1 MGSMGALLRQGLVTL
16 FATLGLQQI
25 QAQAPVI
32 VPPQNNTSS
41 ANPYLVT
48 PCYVTGDPLAAGNN
62 VSGEHVLVVAPYT
75 ATGKAHDGS
84 GTALY
89 RFANANQMGA
99 VWGVTS
105 DEPTNKIYSSAVL
118 KRHVALGPNGLGA
131 IYVSSLNTGN
141 ATTTPMTTSKFV
153 DLVADLGIDVG
164 QGQVSG
170 MNLANGATS
179 NVARGLPLDKTVDSA
194 DTAIFPWVGKIGLG
208 DLDMDETHQNLFV
221 VNLWLK
227 KIHKIRIS
235 DASLVATYDIPTGDG
250 AAGTTMRPWGL
261 ETAGGKLYAGVVYT
275 EENPASGTG
284 TAATMEGVI
293 YQLDLTTGTWAS
305 SPVLSFPLDYPKGAT
320 YFAGSPQWFPWLD
333 DFSRWSAHGGDLGT
347 PFDTAAHPQPLI
359 SDLVMD
365 TTGALHIAMM
375 DRAGHQ
381 VGHRNQSPINAS
393 DLVTGMSG
401 GDILRTWNNAGTI
414 ELESGGVAGTF
425 TSSGTGTGATGPGGT
440 SAPQGP
446 GGGEFYW
453 TDYVGSGGRFFHSET
468 SFGGITMIRD
478 SGEVVV
484 SIMDPIDLDA
494 GGWSVLSTA
503 NGAQVRDYQLYF
515 DPSVTAYI
523 GGKANGIGDLDVVAP
538 PLVIPCPTITVTPDP
553 LSSGTVGTAYTGSP
567 AASGGTA
574 PYTWTA
580 SGLPAGLSINAS
592 TGAIT
597 GNPSATG
604 TATITATDANGC
616 PGTTSLTINPFA
628 CPTIDVTPNPL
639 PAGMVG
645 TAYNQTPTA
654 SGAGG
659 GASYTWSATGL
670 PTGLSLNSSTGAIT
684 GTPTA
689 AGNATITATYAGPGG
704 INCTGSTT
712 LTVNAFVCPTITVTP
727 NPLSSGT
734 VGTAYNASPAASGGT
749 APYSW
754 TATSLPAGLAINA
767 TTGAITG
774 NPTATGNATI
784 TATDANGCTGSTTL
798 TINAFVCPTV
808 TVTPNPL
815 SSGTVGT
822 AYTGSPAVSGGTAP
836 YSWTAT
842 SLPSGLS
849 INPTTGAI
857 TGNPTATGTATITA
871 TDANGCTGTTSLTI
885 NPFACPII
893 TVTPNPLANG
903 TVGTAYSASP
913 TASGAPG
920 GSSYAWTATGLPAGL
935 ILNATTGVISG
946 TPIATGN
953 ATITA
958 TFSGPGGEQCQ
969 GSTTLAVTAAP
980 CPTITVTPA
989 VLPNGTV
996 GTAYNQSLVPTG
1008 GTTPYT
1014 FAVTLGS
1021 LPAGLSLNGG
1031 TGAITGIPTSTSAA
1045 SFTITA
1051 TDANDCTGTRSFT
1064 VTPACPVI
1072 TVTPNPLSSG
1082 TVGTAYTGSP
1092 SAGGGTAPYT
1102 WTATSL
1108 PAGLSISPSTG
1119 AITGNPT
1126 ATGTATITAT
1136 DTNGCT
1142 GTTSLTINPF
1152 ACPTITVTPAILPEA
1167 SVGQPYSETPTASGA
1182 GGGASYGWSA
1192 TSLPA
1197 GLSINP
1203 TTGLISGTPTAEGTA
1218 TITATYTGPG
1228 GELCTGTATLSIV
1241 NNCCPQ
1247 LIFAVP

>member
-1 MGSMGALLRQGLVTL
+1 MSALMSSGSPQERASLCSCDTTPSIIRTSKVSRGNAYRVLAAFIALL
-16 FATLGLQQI
+16 ALGLADLK
-25 QAQAPVI
+25 AQAP
-32 VPPQNNTSS
+32 QNYYFTNWTSAS
-41 ANPYLVT
+41 QTLGSGV
-48 PCYVTGDPLAAGNN
+48 AAGTLN
-62 VSGEHVLVVAPYT
+62 VAGNPVSVSVGGCTTGTVTDGTYPDYI
-75 ATGKAHDGS
+75 ATG
-84 GTALY
+84 
-89 RFANANQMGA
+89 
-99 VWGVTS
+99 
-105 DEPTNKIYSSAVL
+105 PTIFPSAVNGN
-118 KRHVALGPNGLGA
+118 LGDTLGSDQRGA
-131 IYVSSLNTGN
+131 G
-141 ATTTPMTTSKFV
+141 FV
-153 DLVADLGIDVG
+153 ITFSQPVADPVIYFIGR
-164 QGQVSG
+164 QS
-170 MNLANGATS
+170 
-179 NVARGLPLDKTVDSA
+179 PLSVK
-194 DTAIFPWVGKIGLG
+194 
-208 DLDMDETHQNLFV
+208 
-221 VNLWLK
+221 
-227 KIHKIRIS
+227 
-235 DASLVATYDIPTGDG
+235 GDG
-250 AAGTTMRPWGL
+250 ADVYLDVLSGPIGAWDS
-261 ETAGGKLYAGVVYT
+261 TAGSYTEGSGLIVGYHLWTDTNSTPLKPDAMIGGIVVPGVYT
-275 EENPASGTG
+275 TLEISNAPEEDFWFLQIGN
-284 TAATMEGVI
+284 
-293 YQLDLTTGTWAS
+293 LTTA
-305 SPVLSFPLDYPKGAT
+305 PL
-320 YFAGSPQWFPWLD
+320 
-333 DFSRWSAHGGDLGT
+333 
-347 PFDTAAHPQPLI
+347 
-359 SDLVMD
+359 
-365 TTGALHIAMM
+365 
-375 DRAGHQ
+375 
-381 VGHRNQSPINAS
+381 
-393 DLVTGMSG
+393 
-401 GDILRTWNNAGTI
+401 
-414 ELESGGVAGTF
+414 
-425 TSSGTGTGATGPGGT
+425 
-440 SAPQGP
+440 
-446 GGGEFYW
+446 
-453 TDYVGSGGRFFHSET
+453 
-468 SFGGITMIRD
+468 
-478 SGEVVV
+478 
-484 SIMDPIDLDA
+484 
-494 GGWSVLSTA
+494 
-503 NGAQVRDYQLYF
+503 
-515 DPSVTAYI
+515 
-523 GGKANGIGDLDVVAP
+523 
-538 PLVIPCPTITVTPDP
+538 PCPTVNVTPNP
-553 LSSGTVGTAYTGSP
+553 LSSGTVGIAYTGSP

-574 PYTWTA
+574 PYVWTA
-580 SGLPAGLSINAS
+580 TGLPSGLSINGTTGAVTGTPTATGNATITATDGNGCTGTTTLVINPFSCPIITVEPNPLNAGTVGSPYNDRPKAGGAGDGVTYTWSATGLPAGLALNSSTGEITGTPTVAGNATITATYTGPGGELCTGSTTLTVNGPGCPTITVTPNPLSGGTVGTAYNASPSASGGTAPYIWTATGLPSGLSINPS
-592 TGAIT
+592 TGAIS
-597 GNPSATG
+597 GNPTAAG

-616 PGTTSLTINPFA
+616 
-628 CPTIDVTPNPL
+628 
-639 PAGMVG
+639 
-645 TAYNQTPTA
+645 
-654 SGAGG
+654 
-659 GASYTWSATGL
+659 
-670 PTGLSLNSSTGAIT
+670 T
-684 GTPTA
+684 GT
-689 AGNATITATYAGPGG
+689 
-704 INCTGSTT
+704 TT
-712 LTVNAFVCPTITVTP
+712 LTVNPLAAPCEITVLLPAVSPCSTCPSLTVSPAVLPNGTAGTAYSQNLSASGGVSPYTFAVTSGTLPAGLSLSNAGLISGTPTSTSAANFTITVTD
-727 NPLSSGT
+727 
-734 VGTAYNASPAASGGT
+734 ASGCT
-749 APYSW
+749 VANSF
-754 TATSLPAGLAINA
+754 
-767 TTGAITG
+767 
-774 NPTATGNATI
+774 TI
-784 TATDANGCTGSTTL
+784 TPA
-798 TINAFVCPTV
+798 CPVV

-822 AYTGSPAVSGGTAP
+822 AYTGSPSASGGITP
-836 YSWTAT
+836 YSWTAS
-842 SLPSGLS
+842 SLPAGLS
-849 INPTTGAI
+849 INPSTGAI
-857 TGNPTATGTATITA
+857 TGTPTASGNATITA
-871 TDANGCTGTTSLTI
+871 ADANGCTGTTSLTI
-885 NPFACPII
+885 NPFSCPII

>member
-1 MGSMGALLRQGLVTL
+1 
-16 FATLGLQQI
+16 
-25 QAQAPVI
+25 
-32 VPPQNNTSS
+32 
-41 ANPYLVT
+41 
-48 PCYVTGDPLAAGNN
+48 
-62 VSGEHVLVVAPYT
+62 
-75 ATGKAHDGS
+75 
-84 GTALY
+84 
-89 RFANANQMGA
+89 
-99 VWGVTS
+99 
-105 DEPTNKIYSSAVL
+105 
-118 KRHVALGPNGLGA
+118 
-131 IYVSSLNTGN
+131 
-141 ATTTPMTTSKFV
+141 MTTSKFV

-468 SFGGITMIRD
+468 SFGGISMIRD
-478 SGEVVV
+478 SGEIVV

-503 NGAQVRDYQLYF
+503 NGAQVRDYQLYA

-616 PGTTSLTINPFA
+616 PGSASLTINPFA

-659 GASYTWSATGL
+659 GASYTWTATGL
-670 PTGLSLNSSTGAIT
+670 PAGLALNASTGEIT

-689 AGNATITATYAGPGG
+689 DGNATITATYAGPGG
-704 INCTGSTT
+704 VNCFGSTT
-712 LTVNAFVCPTITVTP
+712 LEIAACPLFPPQNETTTIDCGVLVSKQLAVSGGAAPYTWSLTSGTLPAGITLSTSGLLSGTTTDTSPAIVSITAIDSNGCPGVLNLTININPCAVKLGDFVWKDLDRDGIQDINEPGIVGVTVTLYNSTGTAIGTTTTNGVGFYEFTGLTP
-727 NPLSSGT
+727 GNYTVGVPPILPDGCKLTIINTPSDDCTDSDGNPTTGKTDTIVLVGGVDNPCVDFGYINEKAALGDYVWKDLNRDGIQDPNEPGIVGVVVTLCDSTNNPIGTTTTNGIGYYSFWGLEPGSYYVKVAPVLPDGCKLTSIDNPLDDCKDSDANTTTGSTALIVLAAGENNPCIDFGYVNEKASLGDYVWKDLDRDNKQDANEPGIEGVT
-734 VGTAYNASPAASGGT
+734 VTLYNSGGT
-749 APYSW
+749 PIGTTTTNGVGWYQFTNLDVGTYSVGFP
-754 TATSLPAGLAINA
+754 TALADGCALVAANEGLDDTIDSDPNA
-767 TTGAITG
+767 TTGRTVAVVLTAG
-774 NPTATGNATI
+774 EHNPTI
-784 TATDANGCTGSTTL
+784 DAGYNSPKASLGDYVWKDLNRNGRQDAGEPG
-798 TINAFVCPTV
+798 IEGV
-808 TVTPNPL
+808 TVTLYN
-815 SSGTVGT
+815 
-822 AYTGSPAVSGGTAP
+822 SGG
-836 YSWTAT
+836 SRHRHDHHQQ
-842 SLPSGLS
+842 LRL
-849 INPTTGAI
+849 
-857 TGNPTATGTATITA
+857 
-871 TDANGCTGTTSLTI
+871 LQ
-885 NPFACPII
+885 FH
-893 TVTPNPLANG
+893 
-903 TVGTAYSASP
+903 
-913 TASGAPG
+913 
-920 GSSYAWTATGLPAGL
+920 
-935 ILNATTGVISG
+935 
-946 TPIATGN
+946 
-953 ATITA
+953 
-958 TFSGPGGEQCQ
+958 
-969 GSTTLAVTAAP
+969 
-980 CPTITVTPA
+980 
-989 VLPNGTV
+989 
-996 GTAYNQSLVPTG
+996 
-1008 GTTPYT
+1008 
-1014 FAVTLGS
+1014 
-1021 LPAGLSLNGG
+1021 
-1031 TGAITGIPTSTSAA
+1031 
-1045 SFTITA
+1045 
-1051 TDANDCTGTRSFT
+1051 
-1064 VTPACPVI
+1064 
-1072 TVTPNPLSSG
+1072 
-1082 TVGTAYTGSP
+1082 
-1092 SAGGGTAPYT
+1092 
-1102 WTATSL
+1102 
-1108 PAGLSISPSTG
+1108 
-1119 AITGNPT
+1119 
-1126 ATGTATITAT
+1126 
-1136 DTNGCT
+1136 
-1142 GTTSLTINPF
+1142 
-1152 ACPTITVTPAILPEA
+1152 
-1167 SVGQPYSETPTASGA
+1167 QP
-1182 GGGASYGWSA
+1182 
-1192 TSLPA
+1192 
-1197 GLSINP
+1197 
-1203 TTGLISGTPTAEGTA
+1203 
-1218 TITATYTGPG
+1218 
-1228 GELCTGTATLSIV
+1228 
-1241 NNCCPQ
+1241 
-1247 LIFAVP
+1247 